1 MEISNK
7 RELRPIAMNHS
18 SDINLQEFI
27 KIYKKC
33 TAETNSF

>member
-1 MEISNK
+1 MKNSTK
-7 RELRPIAMNHS
+7 RELRPIAVNHS